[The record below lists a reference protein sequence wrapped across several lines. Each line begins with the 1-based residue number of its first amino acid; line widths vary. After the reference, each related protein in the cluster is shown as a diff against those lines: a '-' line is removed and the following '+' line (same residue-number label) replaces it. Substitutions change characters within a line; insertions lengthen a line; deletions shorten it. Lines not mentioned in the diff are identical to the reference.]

1 MFVGVL
7 ISLLCVLT
15 FNNGQQKPIPE
26 FSRVNDVTSG
36 SFCSFFRG
44 LQENEK
50 EEAACCGF
58 SNYSYLPYSS
68 PRADAAPRADT
79 SEHLVFIDSADVS
92 LADAARGCVTYNAKG
107 AS

>member
-1 MFVGVL
+1 MFIGVL

-58 SNYSYLPYSS
+58 SNYSYLIAHLEPMQLLEQIRVNTWFSS
-68 PRADAAPRADT
+68 TPQM
-79 SEHLVFIDSADVS
+79 
-92 LADAARGCVTYNAKG
+92 
-107 AS
+107 